1 MKNIIK
7 NTYNLLI
14 LFSFLSLCLFL
25 SNSWGRRIRIDI
37 FGPELVPFPIAIAP
51 FSFSN
56 EANQS
61 ISNQV
66 RNILV
71 NDLEIS
77 GFFEVSG
84 PESFPPGGLESL
96 KDPDS
101 VDLTPWASHPSEA
114 LVSGG
119 VILKENRIEAFF
131 RLFDLVEQSFV
142 TGLKYGGSLEEIR
155 NISHRMADEITFHLT
170 GQVGISHTKIAFVTN
185 RGGVKEI
192 YNVDFDGHGLTRLTK
207 HESLCIAPAWS
218 PNGKNIAYTCFRK
231 RNPDLYVYNITN
243 NNYSILSSRNGVN
256 AAPSWS
262 PDGTKIALMMRRGDR
277 TGIAII
283 DILKTD
289 NPVFLTTRGGNES
302 SPTWS
307 PDGQMLAFVSDRSG
321 TPQIYTIRANG
332 RGLNRI
338 TFEGKYNASPDWS
351 PLGDRIAFC
360 SMIDGKFDIFT
371 CNPDGKDLQRLTRNS
386 GNNEDPTWSPDGR
399 FIAFSSNRSGNAD
412 IYCINANGAN
422 IRQITSS
429 VYEETVPDWS
439 PYFL

>member
-1 MKNIIK
+1 MLKK
-7 NTYNLLI
+7 TYK
-14 LFSFLSLCLFL
+14 LFVLFL
-25 SNSWGRRIRIDI
+25 LLSFCFFISNSWGRRIRIDI

-51 FSFSN
+51 FSFSGGVN
-56 EANQS
+56 QTIANQ
-61 ISNQV
+61 I
-66 RNILV
+66 RDILV
-71 NDLEIS
+71 NDLRIS
-77 GFFEVSG
+77 GFFKVSG
-84 PESFPPGGLESL
+84 PESFPPGALESL

-101 VDLTPWASHPSEA
+101 VDLTPWTNHPSEA

-119 VILKENRIEAFF
+119 VIRKEDRIEAFF

-142 TGLKYGGSLEEIR
+142 TGLKYGGSTEEIR

-170 GQVGISHTKIAFVTN
+170 GQVGVSHTKIAFTKN
-185 RGGVKEI
+185 RNGIKEI
-192 YNVDFDGHGLTRLTK
+192 YDIDFDGFGLNMITR
-207 HESLCIAPAWS
+207 HESICLSPEWS

-231 RNPDLYVYNITN
+231 RNPNLYVYNLSKK
-243 NNYSILSSRNGVN
+243 NYTILSSRDGVN
-256 AAPSWS
+256 AAPAWS
-262 PDGTKIALMMRRGDR
+262 PDGTKIALMLRRGDR

-307 PDGQMLAFVSDRSG
+307 PDGRMLAFMSDRSG
-321 TPQIYTIRANG
+321 SPQIYTIRSNG
-332 RGLNRI
+332 RDLNRV
-338 TFEGKYNASPDWS
+338 TYKGNYNASPDWS

-360 SMIDGKFDIFT
+360 GMTNGKFDIFT
-371 CNPDGKDLQRLTRNS
+371 CTSDGKDLRQLTRSS

-399 FIAFSSNRSGNAD
+399 FIAFSSDRSGNPD

-422 IRQITSS
+422 LRQITSS
-429 VYEETVPDWS
+429 EFEETEPDWS

>member
-1 MKNIIK
+1 MKHTIKKTIIVFI
-7 NTYNLLI
+7 LI
-14 LFSFLSLCLFL
+14 LIFYWALFPL
-25 SNSWGRRIRIDI
+25 KSWGRRIRIDI
-37 FGPELVPFPIAIAP
+37 FGPELIPFPIAIAP

-56 EANQS
+56 GANQS
-61 ISNQV
+61 IANQV
-66 RNILV
+66 RQTLV

-84 PESFPPGGLESL
+84 PASFPPGGLESL

-101 VDLTPWASHPSEA
+101 VDLTPWESHPSEA

-119 VILKENRIEAFF
+119 VILKENRLDALF

-142 TGLKYGGSLEEIR
+142 TGLKYGGYLEEIR

-170 GQVGISHTKIAFVTN
+170 GQVGVSNTKIAFVTN
-185 RGGVKEI
+185 RKGVKEI
-192 YNVDFDGHGLTRLTK
+192 YNIDFDGHGLSMLTR
-207 HESLCIAPAWS
+207 HESICIAPAWS

-231 RNPDLYVYNITN
+231 RNPNLYVYNIRK
-243 NNYSILSSRNGVN
+243 NNYAVLSSRDGVN
-256 AAPSWS
+256 SAPSWS
-262 PDGTKIALMMRRGDR
+262 PDGTKIALMMRRADR

-307 PDGQMLAFVSDRSG
+307 PDAQMLAFVSDRSG

-338 TFEGKYNASPDWS
+338 TFKGQYNASPDWS

-360 SMIDGKFDIFT
+360 SMTNGKFDIFT
-371 CNPDGKDLQRLTRNS
+371 CDPEGKDMKQLTRDA
-386 GNNEDPTWSPDGR
+386 GNNEDPSWSPDGR
-399 FIAFSSNRSGNAD
+399 FIAFSSDRSGNYD
-412 IYCINANGAN
+412 IYCINSNGAN
-422 IRQITSS
+422 LRKITYSR
-429 VYEETVPDWS
+429 YEETEPDWS